1 MLARL
6 VQFSL
11 SQRLFVL
18 LVTLLVAG
26 AGGYAYRGG
35 RNVRSGIEG
44 GTA

>member
-26 AGGYAYRGG
+26 AGGYAYRGLPIDAFPD
-35 RNVRSGIEG
+35 V
-44 GTA
+44 